1 MNLSKV
7 ALVLE
12 GGGMRG
18 VFTAGVLDFFLD
30 ENIEFPY
37 VIGVSMGAC
46 NGASYI
52 SRQKGRSLKT
62 VVGYINDK
70 RYLSYSNFIK
80 TGNLF
85 GMDFIFNEIPTKHI
99 PFDQETFD
107 KSECVFEIVA
117 SDCIKGESVYFE
129 KSNCG
134 KLNDVLRASCSL
146 PIIST
151 IVDYDGKKLL
161 DGAVT
166 DSIPA
171 NRALSKGNEKLVIIL
186 TRPKEYRKRKSKSD
200 RINKVLY
207 RKYPK
212 LLERIMNRYKDYN
225 ETLEFIDKLESEG
238 KAFVIRPNGSLN
250 IKRTE
255 KDVEA
260 LRKLYDLGYAEAK
273 NRKKELVEFIQL
285 Y

>member
-7 ALVLE
+7 GLVLE

-30 ENIEFPY
+30 ENIHFPY

-52 SRQKGRSLKT
+52 SRQRGRSLKT

-70 RYLSYSNFIK
+70 RYLSYSNFIT

-85 GMDFIFNEIPTKHI
+85 GMDFIFNELPTKHL

-107 KSECVFEIVA
+107 KSESVFEIVA
-117 SDCIKGESVYFE
+117 SDCVEGTPVYFE
-129 KSNCG
+129 KSTCESIN
-134 KLNDVLRASCSL
+134 NALRASCSL

-151 IVDYDGKKLL
+151 IVDYEDKKLL

-166 DSIPA
+166 DSIPVR
-171 NRALSKGNEKLVIIL
+171 RALSEGNEKLVVVL
-186 TRPKEYRKRKSKSD
+186 TRPKEYRKRKSKSGN
-200 RINKVLY
+200 INKVLY

-212 LLERIMNRYKDYN
+212 LLERIMSRYKDYN
-225 ETLEFIDKLESEG
+225 ETLELIEKLETEG

-255 KDVEA
+255 KDVDV
-260 LRKLYDLGYAEAK
+260 LRKLYDLGYSESK
-273 NRKKELVEFIQL
+273 NRKEELLSFIE
-285 Y
+285 

>member
-1 MNLSKV
+1 MHLNKV
-7 ALVLE
+7 GLVLE

-52 SRQKGRSLKT
+52 AKQKGRSLKT

-70 RYLSYSNFIK
+70 RYLSYTNFIK
-80 TGNLF
+80 TRNLF
-85 GMDFIFNEIPTKHI
+85 GMDFIFNEIPIKHV
-99 PFDQETFD
+99 PFDQDTFD
-107 KSECVFEIVA
+107 QSKAVFEIVA
-117 SDCIKGESVYFE
+117 SDCLEGKPIYFE
-129 KSNCG
+129 KSTCEN
-134 KLNDVLRASCSL
+134 LNNALRASCSL

-151 IVDYDGKKLL
+151 IVHYEGKKLL

-166 DSIPA
+166 DSIPVE
-171 NRALSKGNEKLVIIL
+171 RALSMGNEKLIIVL
-186 TRPKEYRKRKSKSD
+186 TRPISYRKHKSKSD
-200 RINKVLY
+200 NINKILY

-212 LLERIMNRYKDYN
+212 LLERILLRYKDYN
-225 ETLEFIDKLESEG
+225 ETLDYICKLEKEG
-238 KAFVIRPNGSLN
+238 RAFVIRPDGSLN

-255 KDVEA
+255 KDVEV
-260 LRKLYDLGYAEAK
+260 LKQLYDLGYAEAK
-273 NRKKELVEFIQL
+273 NKKEELISFIEN
-285 Y
+285 